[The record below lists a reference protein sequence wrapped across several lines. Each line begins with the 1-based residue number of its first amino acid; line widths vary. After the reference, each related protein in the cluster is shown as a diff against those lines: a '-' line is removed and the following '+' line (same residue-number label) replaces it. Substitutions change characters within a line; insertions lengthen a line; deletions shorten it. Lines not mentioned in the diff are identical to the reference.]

1 MATFEEFMK
10 VAEISIKDK
19 TSHKRMNEIVRIM
32 RQYKVL
38 HGLTP
43 EQAVEVLQALGP
55 TYVKIG
61 QLASNRSDLLPK
73 AYCDAFE
80 KLRDDANP
88 MPFDVVIEQI
98 DRAYGKSWHEVFASI
113 DPVPLGAASIAQV
126 HKATLLDGTTVAV
139 KVRRPGVAESMA
151 EDIMLMKHLLALGE
165 FASNSHRS
173 ILLSLEGFVEEI
185 ERTTASE
192 VNFTSELH
200 NLMRFHDELADE
212 LIPYLLDM
220 GYTHVELMP
229 ITEYPY
235 DPSWGYQV
243 TGYYAPTARYGSPQ
257 QFMTFVDK
265 CHRAGIGVLLDWVPA
280 HFPKDENGLYEFD
293 GTCCYELSD
302 PMMNEHP
309 DWSTRIFDFGK
320 GEVQSFLISNAVYW
334 LEQYHVDGLRVDAV
348 ASMLYL
354 DYGRRDFRPNKFGGR
369 ENLEAIAFLRKL
381 NRAVFSVRRNAIT
394 AAEESTAFPMVTK
407 PDYDGGLGFLF
418 KWNMGW
424 MNDMLQYMSLDP
436 LWRKGSHNDLTFSM
450 TYAYSEN
457 FILPLSHDEVVH
469 GKGSLI
475 NKMPGE
481 YDAKFQNL
489 RAFYGFMMAHPG
501 KKLSFMGNEFAQFI
515 EWRHYEQLEWMLL
528 DYDRHRQ
535 MHDWVRDLNHF
546 YLDHSCMWNNDSD
559 WNGFR
564 WISADDNANSVVAFR
579 RIDRRGRELIC
590 ICNFCPVLR
599 EHYRLGLPK
608 PGQYEPVLSSDDL
621 KYGGSGTELLTVTAE
636 REPMHGLQ
644 YSGEFTLAPLSAM
657 FYQRK
662 TTPRAKRKG

>member
-1 MATFEEFMK
+1 MESSLHNILRKFSAGDELRAYAILGCHRAQCDGKNGYIFRVWAPHAQGVSVTGDWNFWNPDDLPMTYLEYGVWEAFSVYAK
-10 VAEISIKDK
+10 EGDAYKFC
-19 TSHKRMNEIVRIM
+19 VR
-32 RQYKVL
+32 RADGSTVYKSDPY
-38 HGLTP
+38 GFRTC
-43 EQAVEVLQALGP
+43 ALP
-55 TYVKIG
+55 DT
-61 QLASNRSDLLPK
+61 SNRV
-73 AYCDAFE
+73 C
-80 KLRDDANP
+80 
-88 MPFDVVIEQI
+88 
-98 DRAYGKSWHEVFASI
+98 
-113 DPVPLGAASIAQV
+113 
-126 HKATLLDGTTVAV
+126 T
-139 KVRRPGVAESMA
+139 
-151 EDIMLMKHLLALGE
+151 
-165 FASNSHRS
+165 
-173 ILLSLEGFVEEI
+173 LEGFEWND
-185 ERTTASE
+185 TAYRRQQAKRHLLDSPMNIYE
-192 VNFTSELH
+192 MHFGSW
-200 NLMRFHDELADE
+200 RRKPDGSCYRYDELADE

-564 WISADDNANSVVAFR
+564 WISADDNANSVVAFP

>member
-1 MATFEEFMK
+1 MDSSLHNILRKFSTGDELRAYAILGCHRAQCDGKNGYIFRVWAPHAQSVSVTGDWNFWNPDDLPMTYLEYGVWEAFSVYAK
-10 VAEISIKDK
+10 EGDAYKFC
-19 TSHKRMNEIVRIM
+19 VR
-32 RQYKVL
+32 RADGSTVYKSDPY
-38 HGLTP
+38 GFRTC
-43 EQAVEVLQALGP
+43 ALP
-55 TYVKIG
+55 DT
-61 QLASNRSDLLPK
+61 SNRV
-73 AYCDAFE
+73 C
-80 KLRDDANP
+80 
-88 MPFDVVIEQI
+88 
-98 DRAYGKSWHEVFASI
+98 
-113 DPVPLGAASIAQV
+113 
-126 HKATLLDGTTVAV
+126 T
-139 KVRRPGVAESMA
+139 
-151 EDIMLMKHLLALGE
+151 
-165 FASNSHRS
+165 
-173 ILLSLEGFVEEI
+173 LEGFEWND
-185 ERTTASE
+185 TAYRRQQAKRHLLDSPMNIYE
-192 VNFTSELH
+192 MHFGSW
-200 NLMRFHDELADE
+200 RRKPDGSCYRYDELADE

>member
-1 MATFEEFMK
+1 MDSSLHNILRKFSAGDELRAYAILGCHRAQCDGKNGYIFRVWAPHAQGVSVTGDWNFWNPDDLPMSYLEYGVWEAFSVYAK
-10 VAEISIKDK
+10 EGDAYKFC
-19 TSHKRMNEIVRIM
+19 VR
-32 RQYKVL
+32 RADGSTVYKSDPY
-38 HGLTP
+38 GFRTC
-43 EQAVEVLQALGP
+43 ALP
-55 TYVKIG
+55 DT
-61 QLASNRSDLLPK
+61 SNRV
-73 AYCDAFE
+73 C
-80 KLRDDANP
+80 
-88 MPFDVVIEQI
+88 
-98 DRAYGKSWHEVFASI
+98 
-113 DPVPLGAASIAQV
+113 
-126 HKATLLDGTTVAV
+126 T
-139 KVRRPGVAESMA
+139 
-151 EDIMLMKHLLALGE
+151 
-165 FASNSHRS
+165 
-173 ILLSLEGFVEEI
+173 LEGFEWND
-185 ERTTASE
+185 TAYRRQQAKRHLLDSPMNIYE
-192 VNFTSELH
+192 MHFGSW
-200 NLMRFHDELADE
+200 RRKPDGSCYRYDELADE

-501 KKLSFMGNEFAQFI
+501 KKLNFMGNEFAQFI

>member
-1 MATFEEFMK
+1 MESSLHNILRKFSAGDELRAYAILGCHRAQCDGKNGYIFRVWAPHAQGVSVTGDWNFWNPDDLPMTYLEYGVWEAFSVYAK
-10 VAEISIKDK
+10 EGDAYKFC
-19 TSHKRMNEIVRIM
+19 VR
-32 RQYKVL
+32 RANGSTVYKSDPY
-38 HGLTP
+38 GFRTC
-43 EQAVEVLQALGP
+43 ALP
-55 TYVKIG
+55 DT
-61 QLASNRSDLLPK
+61 SNRV
-73 AYCDAFE
+73 C
-80 KLRDDANP
+80 
-88 MPFDVVIEQI
+88 
-98 DRAYGKSWHEVFASI
+98 
-113 DPVPLGAASIAQV
+113 
-126 HKATLLDGTTVAV
+126 T
-139 KVRRPGVAESMA
+139 
-151 EDIMLMKHLLALGE
+151 
-165 FASNSHRS
+165 
-173 ILLSLEGFVEEI
+173 LEGFEWND
-185 ERTTASE
+185 TAYRRQQAKRHLLDSPMNIYE
-192 VNFTSELH
+192 MHFGSW
-200 NLMRFHDELADE
+200 RRKPDGSCYRYDELADE

-469 GKGSLI
+469 GQGSLI

-579 RIDRRGRELIC
+579 RNDRRGRELIC

-662 TTPRAKRKG
+662 TTPRAKRKR

>member
-1 MATFEEFMK
+1 MDSSLHNILRKFSAGDELRAYAILGCHRAQCDGKNGYIFRVWAPHAQGVSVTGDWNFWNPDDLPMTYLEYGVWEAFSVYAK
-10 VAEISIKDK
+10 EGDAYKFC
-19 TSHKRMNEIVRIM
+19 VR
-32 RQYKVL
+32 RADGSTVYKSDPY
-38 HGLTP
+38 GFRTC
-43 EQAVEVLQALGP
+43 ALP
-55 TYVKIG
+55 DT
-61 QLASNRSDLLPK
+61 SNRV
-73 AYCDAFE
+73 C
-80 KLRDDANP
+80 
-88 MPFDVVIEQI
+88 
-98 DRAYGKSWHEVFASI
+98 
-113 DPVPLGAASIAQV
+113 
-126 HKATLLDGTTVAV
+126 T
-139 KVRRPGVAESMA
+139 
-151 EDIMLMKHLLALGE
+151 
-165 FASNSHRS
+165 
-173 ILLSLEGFVEEI
+173 LEGFEWND
-185 ERTTASE
+185 TAYRRQQAKRHLLDSPMNIYE
-192 VNFTSELH
+192 MHFGSW
-200 NLMRFHDELADE
+200 RRKPDGSCYRYDELADE

-334 LEQYHVDGLRVDAV
+334 LEQYNVDGLRVDAV

-564 WISADDNANSVVAFR
+564 WISADDNANSVVGLR
-579 RIDRRGRELIC
+579 RIDPRGRARIC
-590 ICNFCPVLR
+590 KCNLWPVRR
-599 EHYRLGLPK
+599 EH
-608 PGQYEPVLSSDDL
+608 
-621 KYGGSGTELLTVTAE
+621 
-636 REPMHGLQ
+636 
-644 YSGEFTLAPLSAM
+644 
-657 FYQRK
+657 
-662 TTPRAKRKG
+662 

>member
-1 MATFEEFMK
+1 MESSLHNILRKFSTGDELRAYAILGCHRAQCDGKNGYIFRVWAPHAQGVSVTGDWNFWNPDDLPMTYLEYGVWEAFSVYAK
-10 VAEISIKDK
+10 EGDAYKFC
-19 TSHKRMNEIVRIM
+19 VR
-32 RQYKVL
+32 RANGSTVYKSDPY
-38 HGLTP
+38 GFRTC
-43 EQAVEVLQALGP
+43 ALP
-55 TYVKIG
+55 DT
-61 QLASNRSDLLPK
+61 SNRV
-73 AYCDAFE
+73 C
-80 KLRDDANP
+80 
-88 MPFDVVIEQI
+88 
-98 DRAYGKSWHEVFASI
+98 
-113 DPVPLGAASIAQV
+113 
-126 HKATLLDGTTVAV
+126 T
-139 KVRRPGVAESMA
+139 
-151 EDIMLMKHLLALGE
+151 
-165 FASNSHRS
+165 
-173 ILLSLEGFVEEI
+173 LEGFEWND
-185 ERTTASE
+185 TAYRRQQAKRHLLDSPMNIYE
-192 VNFTSELH
+192 MHFGSW
-200 NLMRFHDELADE
+200 RRKPDGSCYRYDELADE

-501 KKLSFMGNEFAQFI
+501 KKLNFMGNEFAQFI

>member
-1 MATFEEFMK
+1 MDSSLHNILRKFSTGDELRAY
-10 VAEISIKDK
+10 AILGCHRAQCDGKDGYIFRVWAPHAQGVSVTGDWNFWNPDDLPMTYLEYGVWEAFSVYAK
-19 TSHKRMNEIVRIM
+19 EGDAYKFCVR
-32 RQYKVL
+32 RADGSTVYKSDPY
-38 HGLTP
+38 GFRTC
-43 EQAVEVLQALGP
+43 ALP
-55 TYVKIG
+55 DT
-61 QLASNRSDLLPK
+61 SNRV
-73 AYCDAFE
+73 C
-80 KLRDDANP
+80 
-88 MPFDVVIEQI
+88 
-98 DRAYGKSWHEVFASI
+98 
-113 DPVPLGAASIAQV
+113 
-126 HKATLLDGTTVAV
+126 T
-139 KVRRPGVAESMA
+139 
-151 EDIMLMKHLLALGE
+151 
-165 FASNSHRS
+165 
-173 ILLSLEGFVEEI
+173 LEGFEWND
-185 ERTTASE
+185 TAYRRQQAKRHLLDSPMNIYE
-192 VNFTSELH
+192 MHFGSW
-200 NLMRFHDELADE
+200 RRKPDGSCYRYDELADE

-309 DWSTRIFDFGK
+309 DWTTRIFDFGK

-334 LEQYHVDGLRVDAV
+334 LEMYHIDGLRVDAV

-354 DYGRRDFRPNKFGGR
+354 DYGRREFRPNKYGGR

-381 NRAVFSVRRNAIT
+381 NRAIFSVRRNAIT

-481 YDAKFQNL
+481 HDAKFQNL

>member
-1 MATFEEFMK
+1 MESSLHNILRKFSAGDELRAYAILGCHRAQCDGKNGYIFRVWAPHAQGVSVTGDWNFWNPDDLPMTYLEYGVWEAFSVYAK
-10 VAEISIKDK
+10 EGDAYKFC
-19 TSHKRMNEIVRIM
+19 VR
-32 RQYKVL
+32 RANGSTVYKSDPY
-38 HGLTP
+38 GFRTC
-43 EQAVEVLQALGP
+43 ALP
-55 TYVKIG
+55 DT
-61 QLASNRSDLLPK
+61 SNRV
-73 AYCDAFE
+73 C
-80 KLRDDANP
+80 
-88 MPFDVVIEQI
+88 
-98 DRAYGKSWHEVFASI
+98 
-113 DPVPLGAASIAQV
+113 
-126 HKATLLDGTTVAV
+126 T
-139 KVRRPGVAESMA
+139 
-151 EDIMLMKHLLALGE
+151 
-165 FASNSHRS
+165 
-173 ILLSLEGFVEEI
+173 LEGFEWND
-185 ERTTASE
+185 TAYRRQQAKRHLLDSPMNIYE
-192 VNFTSELH
+192 MHFGSW
-200 NLMRFHDELADE
+200 RRKPDGSCYRYDELADE

-309 DWSTRIFDFGK
+309 DWSTHIFDFGK

-501 KKLSFMGNEFAQFI
+501 KKLNFMGNEFAQFI

>member
-1 MATFEEFMK
+1 MDSSLHNILRKFSAGDELRAYAILGCHRAQCDGKNGYIFRVWAPHAQGVSVTGDWNFWNPDDLPMTYLEYGVWEAFSVYAK
-10 VAEISIKDK
+10 EGDAYKFC
-19 TSHKRMNEIVRIM
+19 VR
-32 RQYKVL
+32 RANGSTVYKSDPY
-38 HGLTP
+38 GFRTC
-43 EQAVEVLQALGP
+43 ALP
-55 TYVKIG
+55 DT
-61 QLASNRSDLLPK
+61 SNRV
-73 AYCDAFE
+73 C
-80 KLRDDANP
+80 
-88 MPFDVVIEQI
+88 
-98 DRAYGKSWHEVFASI
+98 
-113 DPVPLGAASIAQV
+113 
-126 HKATLLDGTTVAV
+126 T
-139 KVRRPGVAESMA
+139 
-151 EDIMLMKHLLALGE
+151 
-165 FASNSHRS
+165 
-173 ILLSLEGFVEEI
+173 LEGFEWND
-185 ERTTASE
+185 TAYRRQQAKRHLLDSPMNIYE
-192 VNFTSELH
+192 MHFGSW
-200 NLMRFHDELADE
+200 RRKPDGSCYRYDELADE

-644 YSGEFTLAPLSAM
+644 YSGEFT
-657 FYQRK
+657 
-662 TTPRAKRKG
+662 

>member
-1 MATFEEFMK
+1 MESSLHNILRKFSAGDELRAYAILGCHRAQCDGKNGYIFRVWAPHAQGVSVTGDWNFWNPDDLPMTYMEYGVWEAFSVYAK
-10 VAEISIKDK
+10 EGDAYKFC
-19 TSHKRMNEIVRIM
+19 VR
-32 RQYKVL
+32 RADGSTVYKSDPY
-38 HGLTP
+38 GFRTC
-43 EQAVEVLQALGP
+43 ALP
-55 TYVKIG
+55 DT
-61 QLASNRSDLLPK
+61 SNRV
-73 AYCDAFE
+73 C
-80 KLRDDANP
+80 
-88 MPFDVVIEQI
+88 
-98 DRAYGKSWHEVFASI
+98 
-113 DPVPLGAASIAQV
+113 
-126 HKATLLDGTTVAV
+126 T
-139 KVRRPGVAESMA
+139 
-151 EDIMLMKHLLALGE
+151 
-165 FASNSHRS
+165 
-173 ILLSLEGFVEEI
+173 LEGFEWND
-185 ERTTASE
+185 TAYRRQQAKRHLLDSPMNIYE
-192 VNFTSELH
+192 MHFGSW
-200 NLMRFHDELADE
+200 RRKPDGSCYRYDELADE

>member
-1 MATFEEFMK
+1 MESSLHNILRKFSAGDELRAYAILGCHRAQCDGKNGYIFRVWAPHAQGVSVTGDWNFWNPDDLPMTYLEYGVWEAFSVYAK
-10 VAEISIKDK
+10 EGDAYKFC
-19 TSHKRMNEIVRIM
+19 VR
-32 RQYKVL
+32 RANGSTVYKSDPY
-38 HGLTP
+38 GFRTC
-43 EQAVEVLQALGP
+43 ALP
-55 TYVKIG
+55 DT
-61 QLASNRSDLLPK
+61 SNRV
-73 AYCDAFE
+73 C
-80 KLRDDANP
+80 
-88 MPFDVVIEQI
+88 
-98 DRAYGKSWHEVFASI
+98 
-113 DPVPLGAASIAQV
+113 
-126 HKATLLDGTTVAV
+126 T
-139 KVRRPGVAESMA
+139 
-151 EDIMLMKHLLALGE
+151 
-165 FASNSHRS
+165 
-173 ILLSLEGFVEEI
+173 LEGFEWND
-185 ERTTASE
+185 TAYRRQQAKRHLLDSPMNIYE
-192 VNFTSELH
+192 MHFGSW
-200 NLMRFHDELADE
+200 RRKPDGSCFRYDELADE

>member
-1 MATFEEFMK
+1 MESSLHNILRKFSAGDELRAYAILGCHRAQCDGKNGYIFRVWAPHAQGVSVTGDWNFWNPDDLPMTYLEYGVWEAFSVYAK
-10 VAEISIKDK
+10 EGDAYKFC
-19 TSHKRMNEIVRIM
+19 VR
-32 RQYKVL
+32 RANGSTVYKSDPY
-38 HGLTP
+38 GFRTC
-43 EQAVEVLQALGP
+43 ALP
-55 TYVKIG
+55 DT
-61 QLASNRSDLLPK
+61 SNRV
-73 AYCDAFE
+73 C
-80 KLRDDANP
+80 
-88 MPFDVVIEQI
+88 
-98 DRAYGKSWHEVFASI
+98 
-113 DPVPLGAASIAQV
+113 
-126 HKATLLDGTTVAV
+126 T
-139 KVRRPGVAESMA
+139 
-151 EDIMLMKHLLALGE
+151 
-165 FASNSHRS
+165 
-173 ILLSLEGFVEEI
+173 LEGFEWND
-185 ERTTASE
+185 TAYRRQQAKRHLLDSPMNIYE
-192 VNFTSELH
+192 MHFGSW
-200 NLMRFHDELADE
+200 RRKPDGSCYRYDELADE

-302 PMMNEHP
+302 PMLNEHP

-320 GEVQSFLISNAVYW
+320 GEVQSVLISNAVYW

-662 TTPRAKRKG
+662 TTPRAKRKR

>member
-1 MATFEEFMK
+1 MDSSLHNILRKFSAGDELRAYAILGCHRAQCDGKNGYIFRVWAPHAQGVSVTGDWNFWNPDDLPMTYLEYGVWEAFSVYAK
-10 VAEISIKDK
+10 EGDAYKFC
-19 TSHKRMNEIVRIM
+19 VR
-32 RQYKVL
+32 RANGSTVYKSDPY
-38 HGLTP
+38 GFRTC
-43 EQAVEVLQALGP
+43 ALP
-55 TYVKIG
+55 DT
-61 QLASNRSDLLPK
+61 SNRV
-73 AYCDAFE
+73 C
-80 KLRDDANP
+80 
-88 MPFDVVIEQI
+88 
-98 DRAYGKSWHEVFASI
+98 
-113 DPVPLGAASIAQV
+113 
-126 HKATLLDGTTVAV
+126 T
-139 KVRRPGVAESMA
+139 
-151 EDIMLMKHLLALGE
+151 
-165 FASNSHRS
+165 
-173 ILLSLEGFVEEI
+173 LEGFEWND
-185 ERTTASE
+185 TAYRRQQAKRHLLDSPMNIYE
-192 VNFTSELH
+192 MHFGSWRRKPDGNCY
-200 NLMRFHDELADE
+200 RYDELADE

>member
-1 MATFEEFMK
+1 MDSSLHNILRKFSAGDELRAYAILGCHRAQCDGKNGYIFRVWAPHAQGVSVTGDWNFWNPDDLPMTYLEYGVWEAFSVYAK
-10 VAEISIKDK
+10 EGDAYKFC
-19 TSHKRMNEIVRIM
+19 VR
-32 RQYKVL
+32 RADGSTVYKSDPY
-38 HGLTP
+38 GFRTC
-43 EQAVEVLQALGP
+43 ALP
-55 TYVKIG
+55 DT
-61 QLASNRSDLLPK
+61 SNRV
-73 AYCDAFE
+73 C
-80 KLRDDANP
+80 
-88 MPFDVVIEQI
+88 
-98 DRAYGKSWHEVFASI
+98 
-113 DPVPLGAASIAQV
+113 
-126 HKATLLDGTTVAV
+126 T
-139 KVRRPGVAESMA
+139 
-151 EDIMLMKHLLALGE
+151 
-165 FASNSHRS
+165 
-173 ILLSLEGFVEEI
+173 LEGFEWND
-185 ERTTASE
+185 TAYRRQQAKRHLLDSPMNIYE
-192 VNFTSELH
+192 MHFGSW
-200 NLMRFHDELADE
+200 RRKPDGSCYRYDELADE

-657 FYQRK
+657 FYQHK

>member
-1 MATFEEFMK
+1 MDSSLHNILRKFSAGDELRAYAILGCHRAQCDGKNGYIFRVWAPHAQGVSVTGDWNFWNPDDLPMTYLEYGVWEAFSVYAK
-10 VAEISIKDK
+10 EGDAYKFC
-19 TSHKRMNEIVRIM
+19 VR
-32 RQYKVL
+32 RADGSTVYKSDPY
-38 HGLTP
+38 GFRTC
-43 EQAVEVLQALGP
+43 ALP
-55 TYVKIG
+55 DT
-61 QLASNRSDLLPK
+61 SNRV
-73 AYCDAFE
+73 C
-80 KLRDDANP
+80 
-88 MPFDVVIEQI
+88 
-98 DRAYGKSWHEVFASI
+98 
-113 DPVPLGAASIAQV
+113 
-126 HKATLLDGTTVAV
+126 T
-139 KVRRPGVAESMA
+139 
-151 EDIMLMKHLLALGE
+151 
-165 FASNSHRS
+165 
-173 ILLSLEGFVEEI
+173 LEGFEWND
-185 ERTTASE
+185 TAYRRQQAKRHLLDSPMNIYE
-192 VNFTSELH
+192 MHFGSW
-200 NLMRFHDELADE
+200 RRKSDGSCYRYDELADE

>member
-1 MATFEEFMK
+1 MESSLHNILRKFSAGDELRAYAILGCHRAQCDGKNGYIFRVWAPHAQGVSVTGDWNFWNPDDLPMTYLEYGVWEAFSVYAK
-10 VAEISIKDK
+10 EGDAYKFC
-19 TSHKRMNEIVRIM
+19 VR
-32 RQYKVL
+32 RADGSTVYKSDPY
-38 HGLTP
+38 GFRTC
-43 EQAVEVLQALGP
+43 ALP
-55 TYVKIG
+55 DT
-61 QLASNRSDLLPK
+61 SNRV
-73 AYCDAFE
+73 C
-80 KLRDDANP
+80 
-88 MPFDVVIEQI
+88 
-98 DRAYGKSWHEVFASI
+98 
-113 DPVPLGAASIAQV
+113 
-126 HKATLLDGTTVAV
+126 T
-139 KVRRPGVAESMA
+139 
-151 EDIMLMKHLLALGE
+151 
-165 FASNSHRS
+165 
-173 ILLSLEGFVEEI
+173 LEGFEWND
-185 ERTTASE
+185 TAYRRQQAKRHLLDSPMNIYE
-192 VNFTSELH
+192 MHFGSW
-200 NLMRFHDELADE
+200 RRKPDGSCYRYDELADE

-501 KKLSFMGNEFAQFI
+501 KKLNFMGNEFAQFI

>member
-1 MATFEEFMK
+1 MESSLHNILRKFSAGDELRAYAILGCHRAQCDGKNGYIFRVWAPHAQGVSVTGDWNFWNPDDLPMTYLEYGVWEAFSVYAK
-10 VAEISIKDK
+10 EGDAYKFC
-19 TSHKRMNEIVRIM
+19 VR
-32 RQYKVL
+32 RANGSTVYKSDPY
-38 HGLTP
+38 GFRTC
-43 EQAVEVLQALGP
+43 ALP
-55 TYVKIG
+55 DT
-61 QLASNRSDLLPK
+61 SNRV
-73 AYCDAFE
+73 C
-80 KLRDDANP
+80 
-88 MPFDVVIEQI
+88 
-98 DRAYGKSWHEVFASI
+98 
-113 DPVPLGAASIAQV
+113 
-126 HKATLLDGTTVAV
+126 T
-139 KVRRPGVAESMA
+139 
-151 EDIMLMKHLLALGE
+151 
-165 FASNSHRS
+165 
-173 ILLSLEGFVEEI
+173 LEGFEWND
-185 ERTTASE
+185 TAYRRQQAKRHLLDSPMNIYE
-192 VNFTSELH
+192 MHFGSW
-200 NLMRFHDELADE
+200 RRKPDGSCYRYDELADE

-528 DYDRHRQ
+528 DYARRRQ
-535 MHDWVRDLNHF
+535 MLGWVRDLYHF
-546 YLDHSCMWNNDSD
+546 YLALSCMWNNDSD

-662 TTPRAKRKG
+662 TTPRAKRKR